1 MIELEAVSKAYSMG
15 ERTVFGVKDIDLVVE
30 EGSFVVV
37 VGPSGCGKTTLLNL
51 IGGIDSP
58 TEGTITVS
66 GKEIS
71 SLDDGDLTDYRKK
84 ELGFVFQFFNLISTL
99 TARENVELSLNLRG
113 VDGEE
118 SKEKAR
124 EFLDLVDGSDFEDR
138 FPSELSGGEQQR
150 VAIARALAK
159 KPSVLLVD
167 EPTGNLDVDVTRK
180 VMSALCESTEEL
192 GITTIM
198 VTHDLPLAKLGNRI
212 IELKDGRIAGDKINE
227 ERVPPEEL
235 EW

>member
-1 MIELEAVSKAYSMG
+1 MG

-58 TEGTITVS
+58 TEGTISVS

-71 SLDDGDLTDYRKK
+71 SLGEGALTDYRKK

-113 VDGEE
+113 VSGEE
-118 SKEKAR
+118 SRKKAR

-167 EPTGNLDVDVTRK
+167 EPTGNLDVDVTRR
-180 VMSALCESTEEL
+180 VMSALLGSAEEL
-192 GITTIM
+192 DITAVM
-198 VTHDLPLAKLGNRI
+198 VTHDLPLAKIGDRV
-212 IELKDGRIAGDKINE
+212 IELKDGKIDGDRVNE
-227 ERVPPEEL
+227 EKTPPEEL